1 MRNKNA
7 KFLRELNFRLAGGA
21 NAENL
26 KKMTPE
32 ATRIIDELI
41 NSKDGTLAEKV
52 SPNYF
57 NEGAYAQ
64 LRNWGLIDLVEIEEK
79 GKRQIGTVKLIDPE
93 NAEKVR
99 EYFERQLVVNT
110 DTENK
115 QEVIDA
121 MHWRADGMG
130 GCIICGNSDLSSI
143 EFHHI
148 NPDSQSP
155 LWKKSNIQQSVLA
168 QGWLELPKTVPICDK
183 CHGAISE
190 FQNLYGIDAL
200 LPYELRIPRER
211 LQQYWQNCG
220 RELMMGYFSRMA
232 DKTKKP
238 ILEKIPPG
246 MTVSQYFDS
255 TFSETFDHQSP
266 EATDEE
272 KTTKLDSVA
281 TSIIRDADLLTKRT
295 QDQIEQI
302 RRNAGENLE
311 PEQTERLNKRIEN
324 LKKLTDQL
332 NTEGLAIAKEYVGTL
347 GVQDSG
353 TLLGQIE
360 SAFEQIQMQEINKE
374 EEKTEIFNQDFLL
387 EIKQNLEQQLFN
399 IQNQIQELEKNRV
412 AKERFIQLQ
421 SAVEQ
426 EQQLIEDIKAL
437 EEEIMKETEIL
448 NQEISQSNQELQQQ
462 SEEVAMPQE
471 QAAESSPEE
480 MMAMLQ
486 QSPGQ
491 APIGQEMPID
501 PSQMQAPPQPP
512 SPTPEELAQLKEQR
526 TKEKEDAPLSNLDPD
541 EQEMAQQFAMA
552 AQAQAAAGAPPG
564 GPPPATSSVKK
575 SHSIH
580 DELKNS
586 L

>member
-21 NAENL
+21 NGENL

-110 DTENK
+110 NTENK

-121 MHWRADGMG
+121 MHWRADGTG

-183 CHGAISE
+183 CHGTISE

-220 RELMMGYFSRMA
+220 HELMMGYFSRMA

-255 TFSETFDHQSP
+255 TFSETLDHQSP

-311 PEQTERLNKRIEN
+311 PEKIEILNKRIEN

-360 SAFEQIQMQEINKE
+360 SAFEQIQMQEINTE

-387 EIKQNLEQQLFN
+387 DIKQNLEQQLFN
-399 IQNQIQELEKNRV
+399 VQNQIQELEKNRV

-480 MMAMLQ
+480 MMATLQ

-491 APIGQEMPID
+491 APMGQEMPID